1 MWTHYCETEKTI
13 ISVGDGQQCNWCD
26 LFLGS
31 SMATINETEARLNSH
46 EAVCALR
53 YEQINA
59 RLKRL
64 EGIII
69 KACGVMLVAMSGVIW
84 TSLQTHLGR

>member
-1 MWTHYCETEKTI
+1 
-13 ISVGDGQQCNWCD
+13 
-26 LFLGS
+26 
-31 SMATINETEARLNSH
+31 MATVDATDARLDTH
-46 EAVCALR
+46 EEICAFR

-69 KACGVMLVAMSGVIW
+69 KAFGILTVSMAGVIW
-84 TSLQTHLGR
+84 STITHMK

>member
-1 MWTHYCETEKTI
+1 MT
-13 ISVGDGQQCNWCD
+13 
-26 LFLGS
+26 
-31 SMATINETEARLNSH
+31 ETEARLSSH
-46 EAVCALR
+46 EAVCAVR

-69 KACGVMLVAMSGVIW
+69 KASGVMIVGMIGVIYA
-84 TSLQTHLGR
+84 SLVRF

>member
-1 MWTHYCETEKTI
+1 MTE
-13 ISVGDGQQCNWCD
+13 
-26 LFLGS
+26 
-31 SMATINETEARLNSH
+31 ATLTETEARLNSH

-64 EGIII
+64 EGILM
-69 KACGVMLVAMSGVIW
+69 KTAGVMLCSMAGILWSI
-84 TSLQTHLGR
+84 LYLR

>member
-1 MWTHYCETEKTI
+1 MIE
-13 ISVGDGQQCNWCD
+13 
-26 LFLGS
+26 
-31 SMATINETEARLNSH
+31 ATISETEARLNSH

-64 EGIII
+64 EGILM
-69 KACGVMLVAMSGVIW
+69 KTAGVMICSMAGILW
-84 TSLQTHLGR
+84 TVVYLR